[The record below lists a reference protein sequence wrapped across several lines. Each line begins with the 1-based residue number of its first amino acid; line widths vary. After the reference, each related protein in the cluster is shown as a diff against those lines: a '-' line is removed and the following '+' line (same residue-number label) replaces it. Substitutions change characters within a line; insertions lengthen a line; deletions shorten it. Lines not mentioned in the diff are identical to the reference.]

1 VSARAAFLL
10 NYLAYQAGWCAAIL
24 GAAYGLGTP
33 GAVAA
38 LALTA
43 GHVWLARDRAGE
55 LALVVAAAATGVI
68 VESWQIG
75 SGTYRILAGAPAD
88 GAAPPLWL
96 LALWAQFATTF
107 RFSLA
112 GVMRRPLRAMLFGA
126 IGGPV
131 AFLAGERLGAVV
143 LQAPLLPGVSRLVV
157 AWALALLWLSWL
169 TRRAARRGE
178 AAYRPVALARSSVPT

>member
-1 VSARAAFLL
+1 MSARAAFLL
-10 NYLAYQAGWCAAIL
+10 NYLAYQTGWCAAII

-33 GAVAA
+33 GAAVA

-43 GHVWLARDRAGE
+43 GHLWLAHDRAGE
-55 LALVVAAAATGVI
+55 LVLVCAALATGWL

-75 SGTYRILAGAPAD
+75 SGTYRILAGEPAA

-112 GVMRRPLRAMLFGA
+112 SVMGRPLRAMLFGA
-126 IGGPV
+126 IGGPL

-143 LQAPLLPGVSRLVV
+143 LQAPVLSGLARLVV

-169 TRRAARRGE
+169 TRRARRAG
-178 AAYRPVALARSSVPT
+178 AGAYRPGAGAGG